1 MIDDVS
7 LIIRRRIDLLLRLRF
22 LGDGEFSYTR
32 SFAKLDAISHK
43 KARIGGFLLECI
55 A

>member
-22 LGDGEFSYTR
+22 LVDGEFSYTR
-32 SFAKLDAISHK
+32 SFAKPAAISHI
-43 KARIGGFLLECI
+43 KARMGGCLPEYI